1 MDSLRGNEK
10 DDDDE
15 DFTFTRVPVNP
26 KPKRTAETTSKQ
38 RRQPVEHD
46 EEARSLAFHVSVW
59 Y

>member
-26 KPKRTAETTSKQ
+26 KPKRTAETSKQ

-46 EEARSLAFHVSVW
+46 EEARSPAFHVSVW